1 MPLHFVYQDI
11 TSLRVEA
18 IVNAANTGLAQGG
31 GVCGAIFEAAGPE
44 ELTRAC
50 RAIGRCETG
59 KAVITPGFRL
69 CKWIIHT
76 PGPVFGSCH
85 GKEMELLQSC
95 YRESLR
101 LAAAHGIHSIAFP
114 LISAGI
120 FGCPPVMSAEA
131 AVREIR
137 RFLLEEDKED
147 MEVWV
152 AILGKPRR
160 DRVSPLGRYLSE
172 LPEPDPSPYDVY
184 IRYSRRET
192 DAMPCGGGAMPCGAG
207 AMPEAEA
214 DEPRPN
220 AAPKAPPRRAGS
232 APAPAGAAPS
242 MPKVHIFAEEDS
254 SALSRMLRSDK
265 PGESFSHML
274 LRLIDERNEKD
285 SDVYKRANIDRRH
298 FSRIRSRE
306 DYQPGKGTVM
316 AFCLALRLDQ
326 AAADQLMRSAG
337 YSFSDAS
344 RRDRAVCWCISHG
357 EWDVFS
363 LNMTLS
369 SFGLPMLGAV

>member
-11 TSLRVEA
+11 TRLQVEA
-18 IVNAANTGLAQGG
+18 VVNAANTGLAQGG
-31 GVCGAIFEAAGPE
+31 GVCGAIFAAAGPA
-44 ELTRAC
+44 ELTEAC

-59 KAVITPGFRL
+59 QAVITPGFRL

-76 PGPVFGSCH
+76 PGPIFGSRPAQ
-85 GKEMELLQSC
+85 EEEELLHSC

-101 LAAAHGIHSIAFP
+101 LAAAHGIRSIAFP

-120 FGCPPVMSAEA
+120 YGCPPEKSAEA
-131 AVREIR
+131 AVQEIR
-137 RFLLEEDKED
+137 RFLLEEDEGD
-147 MEVWV
+147 MEVWL
-152 AILGKPRR
+152 AILGTARGDRR
-160 DRVSPLGRYLSE
+160 SPLGRYLCA
-172 LPEPDPSPYDVY
+172 LPETGLTPYDVY
-184 IRYSRRET
+184 IRCTRRET
-192 DAMPCGGGAMPCGAG
+192 DADRCEAMPCEADR
-207 AMPEAEA
+207 MPEE
-214 DEPRPN
+214 EPIRPRPN
-220 AAPKAPPRRAGS
+220 AASPKARRKADS
-232 APAPAGAAPS
+232 APASASPARPAARL
-242 MPKVHIFAEEDS
+242 FAEDGS

-274 LRLIDERNEKD
+274 LRLIDEHNEKD

-298 FSRIRSRE
+298 FSRIRSHE

-326 AAADQLMRSAG
+326 AAADRLMRSAG

-369 SFGLPMLGAV
+369 SFGLPILGAA